1 MTQEERLRRNLR
13 EAVGPAPITV
23 YQGIVVSVEDITCT
37 VRFGNMDVAGVR
49 LRASEAGNDSQ
60 MLIVPRKDTAVI
72 VGSLSGDLSQLVVLS
87 VDAVERIE
95 INGGNLGGL
104 INIEALT
111 AKINALVEAFN
122 AHTHII
128 PTGAIQCG
136 ERLSVGPV
144 TVPAVT
150 GEAELLDKNDYEDDK
165 ITH

>member
-136 ERLSVGPV
+136 ESPSVGPV

-150 GEAELLDKNDYEDDK
+150 GKAERLDKNDYEDDK